1 VTLGGATGI
10 IYQQSP
16 EEEAFNRWQ
25 HGEFLEVERGNAKRW
40 RRELESIDLKAMAAS
55 FKGIRSIIT
64 AFWFLKFQ
72 EIDVSTDQAACEIS
86 QRRVILAVP
95 SYGCSKEKAAQ
106 YKTSSKIFAISF
118 SERAARLLSFGSL

>member
-1 VTLGGATGI
+1 MVGFPVLGGGKPVTLGGATGI

-86 QRRVILAVP
+86 QRRVILA
-95 SYGCSKEKAAQ
+95 GAF
-106 YKTSSKIFAISF
+106 I
-118 SERAARLLSFGSL
+118 RLLKRESCEVQDVVENL